1 MGPDIETL
9 IQKISRL
16 PGLGQRSARRIVVH
30 MIKNKNKENIFDP
43 IMACMKKVSD
53 NVKICPLCFNVDTFT
68 GNSCSICSDDSRK
81 KDLICIVET
90 ITDLW
95 AIERT
100 FCFKGQY
107 HVLDGL
113 LSSLENRGPEV
124 LRLEELNERC
134 EKQNVSEI
142 VIALSATVEG
152 QTTNHYIRNFFK
164 DKHNIKITSLAH
176 GIPIGGELDYLDD
189 ATLFTAFSARG

>member
-30 MIKNKNKENIFDP
+30 MIKNKENIFEP
-43 IMACMKKVSD
+43 ILEGMKKVSD
-53 NVKICPLCFNVDTFT
+53 TVKMCPQCFNVDTFK
-68 GNSCSICSDDSRK
+68 GDACSICSDDSRK
-81 KDLICIVET
+81 KDVICIVENVA
-90 ITDLW
+90 DLW

-100 FCFKGQY
+100 FCFKGLY

-124 LRLEELNERC
+124 LKLEHLNERC
-134 EKQNVSEI
+134 EKYDVSEI

-164 DKHNIKITSLAH
+164 DKQNIKITSLAH

>member
-30 MIKNKNKENIFDP
+30 MIKNKEHIFEP
-43 IMACMKKVSD
+43 ILTSMQKVSAT
-53 NVKICPLCFNVDTFT
+53 VKTCPKCFNIDSFNGDTCT
-68 GNSCSICSDDSRK
+68 ICSDGSRK
-81 KDLICIVET
+81 KDTICIVENVS
-90 ITDLW
+90 DLW

-100 FCFKGQY
+100 FCFKGHY

-113 LSSLENRGPEV
+113 LSSLKNKGPEV
-124 LRLEELNERC
+124 LKLEHLNKRC
-134 EKQNVSEI
+134 EEDKVSEI

-164 DKHNIKITSLAH
+164 DKNIKITSLAH

>member
-30 MIKNKNKENIFDP
+30 MLRNKEHIFTP
-43 IMACMKKVSD
+43 ILDGMLKVSD
-53 NVKICPLCFNVDTFT
+53 TIRTCPVCFNIDSFE
-68 GNSCSICSDDSRK
+68 GDCCSICSDKSRK
-81 KDLICIVET
+81 KDTICIVEDVS
-90 ITDLW
+90 DLW
-95 AIERT
+95 ALERT

-113 LSSLENRGPEV
+113 LSSFENKGPEV
-124 LRLEELNERC
+124 LKLEHLSERC
-134 EKQNVSEI
+134 KNDGVSEI
-142 VIALSATVEG
+142 IIALSATVEG
-152 QTTNHYIRNFFK
+152 QTTSHYIRNFFK
-164 DKHNIKITSLAH
+164 EEEIKITSLAR

>member
-30 MIKNKNKENIFDP
+30 MLRNKDNIFQP
-43 IMACMKKVSD
+43 ILSSMLRVSD
-53 NVKICPLCFNVDTFT
+53 TVKTCPICFNVDSFE
-68 GNSCSICSDDSRK
+68 GDCCSICSDPSRK
-81 KDLICIVET
+81 KDAICIVENVS
-90 ITDLW
+90 DLW
-95 AIERT
+95 ALERT

-113 LSSLENRGPEV
+113 LSSLENKGPEV
-124 LRLEELNERC
+124 LKLEHLSERC
-134 EKQNVSEI
+134 VKDEVSEI

-164 DKHNIKITSLAH
+164 DRGIKITALAH

>member
-30 MIKNKNKENIFDP
+30 MLRNKEHVFDP
-43 IMACMKKVSD
+43 LLACMKTAAET
-53 NVKICPLCFNVDTFT
+53 VKTCPKCGNVDSFD
-68 GNSCSICSDDSRK
+68 GNICSICADQSRRQ
-81 KDLICIVET
+81 DIICIVENVS
-90 ITDLW
+90 DLW

-100 FCFKGQY
+100 FCFKGLY
-107 HVLDGL
+107 HVLEGL

-124 LRLEELNERC
+124 LKLEQLNTRC
-134 EKQNVSEI
+134 EENQVSEI
-142 VIALSATVEG
+142 IVALSATIEG
-152 QTTNHYIRNFFK
+152 QTTSHYIRNFFK
-164 DKHNIKITSLAH
+164 DKNIKITTLAH

>member
-1 MGPDIETL
+1 MGSEIETL

-16 PGLGQRSARRIVVH
+16 PGLGQRSARRIVVY
-30 MIKNKNKENIFDP
+30 MMKNKDNIFQP
-43 IMACMKKVSD
+43 ILVSMQKVFDS
-53 NVKICPLCFNVDTFT
+53 VKTCPRCFNVDSFV
-68 GNSCSICSDDSRK
+68 GDACSICSDNSRK
-81 KDLICIVET
+81 KDIICVVES
-90 ITDLW
+90 ISDLW
-95 AIERT
+95 AIEKT
-100 FCFKGQY
+100 FCFKGEY

-113 LSSLENRGPEV
+113 LSSFENKGPEV
-124 LRLEELNERC
+124 LMLEHLSKRC
-134 EKQNVSEI
+134 EENGVSEI

-164 DKHNIKITSLAH
+164 DKNIKITSLAH

>member
-30 MIKNKNKENIFDP
+30 MIKNKEHIFEP
-43 IMACMKKVSD
+43 ILNSMCKVSET
-53 NVKICPLCFNVDTFT
+53 VKTCPKCFNVDSFS
-68 GNSCSICSDDSRK
+68 GEVCSICSDNSRK
-81 KDLICIVET
+81 KDTICIVENVA
-90 ITDLW
+90 DLW

-100 FCFKGQY
+100 FCFKGLY
-107 HVLDGL
+107 HVLDSL
-113 LSSLENRGPEV
+113 LSSLENKGPEV
-124 LRLEELNERC
+124 LKLEHLNKRC
-134 EKQNVSEI
+134 EEDKVSEI

-164 DKHNIKITSLAH
+164 DNKDIKITSLAH

>member
-30 MIKNKNKENIFDP
+30 MIKNKEHIFQP
-43 IMACMKKVSD
+43 ILNSMLRVSD
-53 NVKICPLCFNVDTFT
+53 TVRTCPVCFNVDSFE
-68 GNSCSICSDDSRK
+68 GECCSICSDSSRK
-81 KDLICIVET
+81 KDVLCIVENVS
-90 ITDLW
+90 DLW
-95 AIERT
+95 ALERT

-113 LSSLENRGPEV
+113 LSSLENKGPEV
-124 LRLEELNERC
+124 LKLEHLAERC
-134 EKQNVSEI
+134 SANGVSEI
-142 VIALSATVEG
+142 IIALSATVEG

-164 DKHNIKITSLAH
+164 DTSIKITALAH

>member
-30 MIKNKNKENIFDP
+30 MIKNKSNIFEP
-43 IMACMKKVSD
+43 ILEGMKKVSD
-53 NVKICPLCFNVDTFT
+53 TVKTCPQCFNVDTFS
-68 GNSCSICSDDSRK
+68 GDSCSICSDNSRK
-81 KDLICIVET
+81 KDVICIVENVA
-90 ITDLW
+90 DLW

-124 LRLEELNERC
+124 LKLEHLNERC
-134 EKQNVSEI
+134 EKYGVSEI

-164 DKHNIKITSLAH
+164 EKPNIKITSLAH

>member
-30 MIKNKNKENIFDP
+30 MIKNKEHIFLP
-43 IMACMKKVSD
+43 ILNSMQKVAD
-53 NVKICPLCFNVDTFT
+53 TVKTCPICFNVDSFE
-68 GNSCSICSDDSRK
+68 GESCSICSDPLRK
-81 KDLICIVET
+81 KDLVCIVENVS
-90 ITDLW
+90 DLW

-107 HVLDGL
+107 HVLDEL

-124 LRLEELNERC
+124 LKLEHLQKRC
-134 EKQNVSEI
+134 IDDKVTEI

-152 QTTNHYIRNFFK
+152 QTTGHYIRNFFK
-164 DKHNIKITSLAH
+164 NMNIKITALAH